1 MQNITSNLIFTN
13 EQIAINYGL
22 TTGLTIAKHLR
33 MHNDEFIENTHYFLV
48 ENSFKNKTIKWTLEG
63 VYMLGFF
70 IKSPKAKEY
79 RKKVAK
85 LLREQTQARFKTL
98 SDENLRLNS
107 LNHHQKIGYKS
118 QLAQQKEK
126 YENKIKA
133 LQYDLE
139 KKKELSFKRKL
150 SKEELLELRKILAR
164 DYGILCIKEWEM
176 SLVAEKIGKDT
187 VFEAVLN
194 KLEKELKYWK
204 NYDEFEEKWKKILR
218 K

>member
-33 MHNDEFIENTHYFLV
+33 THNDEFIENTHYFLV

-139 KKKELSFKRKL
+139 NKKELSLKRKL

-176 SLVAEKIGKDT
+176 SLFAEKIGKDT